1 MANFVKSN
9 VSYMSPI
16 DLYFQSFNKKVPLTK
31 EEEEIIRPYL
41 HEKKLRKKQFILQEG
56 DVCKQVAF
64 VAKGVLRKYFINDHG
79 GEGITQFA
87 IEGWTISDLYSFLT
101 EEPSH
106 FNIDAL
112 EDSELVL
119 MDKPSIE
126 ELYIKVPKLETHA
139 RKQLTNAYIASE
151 RRIAS
156 MMGMSLED
164 RYEEIN
170 KLHPD
175 IVQRVPQHM
184 LASYMGLTPET
195 LSRVRKRLSSSK

>member
-1 MANFVKSN
+1 
-9 VSYMSPI
+9 MSSI
-16 DLYFQSFNKKVPLTK
+16 DIYFEWFNKKVPLTN
-31 EEEEIIRPYL
+31 EEMEIIRPYL

-56 DVCKQVAF
+56 DACKQVAF

-87 IEGWTISDLYSFLT
+87 IEGWTISDLYSWLT
-101 EEPSH
+101 GEPSQ

-119 MDKPSIE
+119 MDKPSME

-195 LSRVRKRLSSSK
+195 LSRVRKRMSSSK